1 MTADNNLDKQAGVEA
16 FASGEYAEAYAKFNS
31 SVQNNRNDPETWI
44 YLNNTAAAATGD
56 VVKIAVSVPIGSN
69 LNIAKEILRG
79 VAQAQNEVNKSGG
92 IGGVLLQIEIA
103 NDDND
108 PAIAKQIAAEFVNDS
123 EILAVIGHN
132 SSNASIAAAPLY
144 EQGNLVMVSPTST
157 AREFSGIGSHI
168 FRTTPSTRATAD
180 ALARYAIE
188 TAHTQKIAIC
198 ADSQDEASR
207 SYKEEFTWSVFENG
221 GEVLPT
227 VCDFSAADFNPQEI
241 PSQVT
246 SSGAN
251 ALLLAPSLAK
261 INQAMEV
268 ARASQGRLSLLGN
281 QTLYTYSTL
290 QQGQVD
296 VNGMVLA
303 VPWHAKQLNNPY
315 TVTAR
320 QMWGGAGSW
329 RTAMAYDATKAI
341 IAGLQSGLK
350 RSQLQKALST
360 PGFSFEGATGTIQFL
375 PSGDRNMKG
384 TLVKILPGQKSGTG
398 YDFITLS
405 PEPNPLAAAT
415 PSVSP

>member
-1 MTADNNLDKQAGVEA
+1 M
-16 FASGEYAEAYAKFNS
+16 
-31 SVQNNRNDPETWI
+31 
-44 YLNNTAAAATGD
+44 
-56 VVKIAVSVPIGSN
+56 
-69 LNIAKEILRG
+69 
-79 VAQAQNEVNKSGG
+79 
-92 IGGVLLQIEIA
+92 
-103 NDDND
+103 
-108 PAIAKQIAAEFVNDS
+108 
-123 EILAVIGHN
+123 
-132 SSNASIAAAPLY
+132 
-144 EQGNLVMVSPTST
+144 
-157 AREFSGIGSHI
+157 
-168 FRTTPSTRATAD
+168 
-180 ALARYAIE
+180 
-188 TAHTQKIAIC
+188 
-198 ADSQDEASR
+198 
-207 SYKEEFTWSVFENG
+207 
-221 GEVLPT
+221 LPT
-227 VCDFSAADFNPQEI
+227 VCDFSAADFNPLEI
-241 PSQVT
+241 PSQVI

-261 INQAMEV
+261 INQALEV
-268 ARASQGRLSLLGN
+268 ARVSQGRLSLLGN

-303 VPWHAKQLNNPY
+303 VPWHAKQINNPY